1 MTYRGQWTNGYG
13 FHQWAVH
20 DIIISITCEV
30 QAIINRSLRIWIQ
43 SINFIC
49 IDTPNFE
56 LNHIPK
62 DQLVSKRPKDQLV
75 FHHEPKDQLVFLHIP
90 RDQLVFHHEPRLG
103 GTWVFLRIPK
113 ERPTGFSSHS

>member
-75 FHHEPKDQLVFLHIP
+75 FHHEPRLGGTWFFFAYLKKDQLVFLHIP
-90 RDQLVFHHEPRLG
+90 RGQLVFHHEPRLG
-103 GTWVFLRIPK
+103 GT
-113 ERPTGFSSHS
+113 